1 MKLFMLCL
9 CLYLV
14 ESRRIPCQISKN
26 TTIKFR
32 LIAESRK
39 KCEGRQ
45 TKGSIAINEIVLNK
59 NKLKLEWNH
68 RYFDGFARCQFL
80 VQIKR
85 KMENSQ
91 HRSVTCFR
99 VCVIGA
105 KRFRNA
111 TRKRK
116 IPVQLSCFKR
126 YLKREG
132 IISVFKIKGKRYQ
145 PKLIR
150 QIGYKFEK
158 IPEPCINY
166 EPKIRCREIDNG
178 VNVSSCPR
186 RFGRV
191 EFGLYN
197 TKTNSME
204 EPLIEPLENCW
215 AFFPNITYGEYRGTV
230 QILSC
235 RDCADYRLTG
245 KACDTTRY
253 RSVPFIVGTPPTTVE
268 PPTWT
273 EKVSTPEFD
282 QFIHR
287 PIVIV
292 ICGIFAFLVF
302 TLLLILLLSSLGKGC
317 LNKNKNL
324 EDALPLIPRED
335 DNNNK
340 MLVLY
345 APDHD
350 SHFNAVKSFCRLMT
364 YLGKDVQQMTPAEE
378 LNLVTNPDYGVVIVI
393 LSNGFF
399 GNCKSENCLR
409 HLSTLNNNSIVL
421 FVSFGYGKEYL
432 SDFFQFLAIDHNRVF
447 SLTKEM
453 DYKSNL
459 QISNSPKRI
468 KRELNLHP
476 LLKSINGPVL
486 DADATESIHES
497 EHAQNF
503 LFHVNRVMDSEIRK
517 PLRFL

>member
-253 RSVPFIVGTPPTTVE
+253 RSVPFIVGTPPTT
-268 PPTWT
+268 
-273 EKVSTPEFD
+273 
-282 QFIHR
+282 
-287 PIVIV
+287 
-292 ICGIFAFLVF
+292 
-302 TLLLILLLSSLGKGC
+302 GKGC